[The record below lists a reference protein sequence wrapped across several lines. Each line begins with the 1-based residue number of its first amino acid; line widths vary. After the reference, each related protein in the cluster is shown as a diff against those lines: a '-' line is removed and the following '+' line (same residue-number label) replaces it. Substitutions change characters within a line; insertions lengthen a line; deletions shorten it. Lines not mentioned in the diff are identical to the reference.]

1 MANVKNIV
9 MLGFGDMGKGIAQ
22 VCLMAGYNVKAV
34 DISEEIIER
43 GLDYIKTGFEK
54 LVSKGK
60 LPEGSSATDYLTKLK
75 TSKDIT
81 EAVRDADL
89 VIEAVLEKLDLKQN
103 LCKDV
108 IENSPDHCV
117 FASNTSSMSITEI
130 AEKCSKPENVIGM
143 HFFNPAPLMRLIEV
157 IKGDKSSDDAMDI
170 GVEVSKSLPCLRGER
185 YVARVLKDR
194 PGFIVNR
201 VLSPSSIYSNYIID
215 LAYEKGIPW
224 EQVDAD
230 LSGPNAP
237 MSSLTLSD
245 FTGRDVAYHVQLYYG
260 EKLSPDFK
268 PGKVLLM
275 QLEKGTLG
283 KKTGQG
289 FYDWS
294 KGRPQPDLSKKAGLV
309 NREIFAAISA
319 NEGCRILEEGVASSW
334 KVIDEAILAGMN
346 FPGPMEY
353 ATKNYERLAKLLEET
368 AEKLGKP
375 YLKPCDLLKSGKFV
389 DMIYSTS

>member
-1 MANVKNIV
+1 MVNIKHIV

-22 VCLMAGYNVKAV
+22 VCLMAGYNVTAV
-34 DISEEIIER
+34 DISDELIEK
-43 GLDYIKTGFEK
+43 GLEYIKTGFEK
-54 LVSKGK
+54 LELKGK
-60 LPEGSSATDYLTKLK
+60 LPEGSSAADYLAKLK
-75 TSKDIT
+75 TSKDII
-81 EAVRDADL
+81 EVVKDADL
-89 VIEAVLEKLDLKQN
+89 VIEAVVEKLDLKQN

-108 IENSPDHCV
+108 IENSPDHCI
-117 FASNTSSMSITEI
+117 FASNTSTISITEI
-130 AEKCSKPENVIGM
+130 AEKSSKPENVIGM

-157 IKGDKSSDDAMDI
+157 IKSDKSSDESMDI

-185 YVARVLKDR
+185 YIARVLKDR

-201 VLSPSSIYSNYIID
+201 VLSARSIYFNYIID

-230 LSGPNAP
+230 LTGPNTP
-237 MSSLTLSD
+237 MSLLTLSD
-245 FTGRDVAYHVQLYYG
+245 FTGRDISYHGQLYYG
-260 EKLSPDFK
+260 EKLSPDYK
-268 PGKVLLM
+268 PGKVLTM
-275 QLEKGTLG
+275 QIEKGTLG

-309 NREIFAAISA
+309 NQDIFSAINA
-319 NEGCRILEEGVASSW
+319 NEGCRILEEGVVSSW

-353 ATKNYERLAKLLEET
+353 ATKNYKRLAKLLEET
-368 AEKLGKP
+368 AKKLGKP
-375 YLKPCDLLKSGKFV
+375 YLEPCDLLKSGKFV
-389 DMIYSTS
+389 DIK

>member
-1 MANVKNIV
+1 MTNIKNIV

-22 VCLMAGYNVKAV
+22 ICLMAGYNVTAV
-34 DISEEIIER
+34 DINEDLIEK
-43 GLDYIKTGFEK
+43 GLEYIKTGFEK
-54 LVSKGK
+54 LELKGK
-60 LPEGSSATDYLTKLK
+60 LPEGSSAAEYLAKLK
-75 TSKDIT
+75 TSKNIN

-89 VIEAVLEKLDLKQN
+89 VIEAVVEKLDVKQN
-103 LCKDV
+103 LCREV
-108 IENSPDHCV
+108 IENSPDHCI
-117 FASNTSSMSITEI
+117 FASNTSTISITEI
-130 AEKCSKPENVIGM
+130 AEKCNKPENVIGM

-157 IKGDKSSDDAMDI
+157 IRGEKSSDESMDI

-201 VLSPSSIYSNYIID
+201 VLSPNGIYSSYIID

-230 LSGPNAP
+230 FTGSNAP

-245 FTGRDVAYHVQLYYG
+245 FTGRDIAYHGQLYYS

-268 PGKVLLM
+268 PGKVLTM
-275 QLEKGTLG
+275 QIEKGTLG

-289 FYDWS
+289 FYDWLD
-294 KGRPQPDLSKKAGLV
+294 GRPQPDLSKKAGLV
-309 NREIFAAISA
+309 NREIFAAIGA
-319 NEGCRILEEGVASSW
+319 NEGCRILEEGVVNSW
-334 KVIDEAILAGMN
+334 KVIDKAILAGMN
-346 FPGPMEY
+346 FSGPMEH
-353 ATKNYERLAKLLEET
+353 ATKNYERFSKLLEET
-368 AEKLGKP
+368 AQKLGKP

-389 DMIYSTS
+389 DMI

>member
-1 MANVKNIV
+1 MVKMVKNIV

-22 VCLMAGYNVKAV
+22 VCLMAGYNVTAV
-34 DISEEIIER
+34 DISEEIIEK
-43 GLDYIKTGFEK
+43 GLEYIKTGFSK
-54 LVSKGK
+54 LEGKGK
-60 LPEGSSATDYLTKLK
+60 LPKGSHAADYLAKLK
-75 TSKDIT
+75 TSNNLV

-89 VIEAVLEKLDLKQN
+89 VIEAVVEKLDLKQN

-108 IENSPDHCV
+108 IENSPDHCI

-157 IKGDKSSDDAMDI
+157 IKGDKSSDESMDI
-170 GVEVSKSLPCLRGER
+170 GVKVSESLPCLRGER
-185 YVARVLKDR
+185 FVARVLKDR

-237 MSSLTLSD
+237 MTSLTLSD
-245 FTGRDVAYHVQLYYG
+245 FTGRDVAYHTQLYYG
-260 EKLSPDFK
+260 EKLSPDYK
-268 PGKVLLM
+268 PGKVLEM
-275 QLEKGTLG
+275 QLKEGTLG

-294 KGRPQPDLSKKAGLV
+294 KGRPQPDLSKKAGIV
-309 NREIFAAISA
+309 NREIFAAINA
-319 NEGCRILEEGVASSW
+319 NEGCRILEEGVVKNW

-346 FPGPMEY
+346 FQGPMEY
-353 ATKNYERLAKLLEET
+353 ASQNYERLAELLEET
-368 AEKLGKP
+368 SEKLGKP
-375 YLKPCDLLKSGKFV
+375 YLKPCELLKSGKFV
-389 DMIYSTS
+389 DMV

>member
-1 MANVKNIV
+1 MTEVKNIV

-22 VCLMAGYNVKAV
+22 ICLMAGYNIVAV
-34 DISEEIIER
+34 DVNDEIIKK
-43 GLDYIKTGFEK
+43 GLDYNKTGFEK
-54 LVSKGK
+54 LESKGK
-60 LPEGSSATDYLTKLK
+60 LPEGVSVAEIMSRLSV
-75 TSKDIT
+75 SKNLI
-81 EAVRDADL
+81 EASKNADL
-89 VIEAVLEKLDLKQN
+89 VIEAVVEKLDLKQK

-108 IENSPDHCV
+108 IENSPDHCI

-130 AEKCSKPENVIGM
+130 AQDCGKPHNVIGM

-157 IKGDKSSDDAMDI
+157 IKGDKTSDKAMEI
-170 GVEVSKSLPCLRGER
+170 GVKVSESLPCLRGER
-185 YVARVLKDR
+185 YVARVLKAR

-224 EQVDAD
+224 EQIDAD
-230 LSGPNAP
+230 LSRPNSP
-237 MSSLTLSD
+237 MSSLTLAD
-245 FTGRDVAYHVQLYYG
+245 FTGRDIAYHGQLYYA

-268 PGKVLLM
+268 PGKVLTM
-275 QLEKGTLG
+275 QYNEGKLG

-309 NREIFAAISA
+309 KSLVFAAINA
-319 NEGCRILEEGVASSW
+319 NEGCRILEEGVANSW

-346 FPGPMEY
+346 FSGPMKY
-353 ATKNYERLAKLLEET
+353 ATEHYEELSKLLEEYS
-368 AEKLGKP
+368 EKLGKP
-375 YLKPCDLLKSGKFV
+375 YFKPCELLKTGKFV
-389 DMIYSTS
+389 EMV